1 MGLSYACSMAEGGSE
16 GQRETKKFTVG
27 ERNKPFFS
35 VQTGIDPMTTSS
47 IVWCHSPIRAKMPA
61 VLPVTAF
68 CKCHPVKN
76 ASNFFVLL
84 LLQEF

>member
-1 MGLSYACSMAEGGSE
+1 M
-16 GQRETKKFTVG
+16 K
-27 ERNKPFFS
+27 
-35 VQTGIDPMTTSS
+35 DPMTTSS

-84 LLQEF
+84 LLQEFGHGFPVKGLGDSQGSANRTLRTTVLEKRLVFNQ